1 MSTIRAPYEIFTDL
15 SGRPHLGEGAPTPH
29 VFKIPTNAEY
39 SAPIACAAIDLQTSA
54 DFLGGRVSLCN
65 WPVGEEPVPFRRD
78 PA

>member
-1 MSTIRAPYEIFTDL
+1 M
-15 SGRPHLGEGAPTPH
+15 
-29 VFKIPTNAEY
+29 FKIPTNAEY

-65 WPVGEEPVPFRRD
+65 WLVGEEPVPFRRD